1 MKEVLDSRFL
11 IEHYYSTNTETK
23 QKTSKKLKELI
34 QRNQG
39 LLPTIIIS
47 ETIKIICEKMG
58 REEAEICYLSII
70 ASGLQIQE
78 LNPKIAK
85 QAGLLK
91 CQYKNIPMGDCI
103 IASTAIINQAKILS
117 DDSHF
122 DSIKETKRSWI

>member
-1 MKEVLDSRFL
+1 LKEVLDSRFL
-11 IEHYYSTNTETK
+11 IEHFYSTNTETK

-34 QRNQG
+34 QRNEG

-47 ETIKIICEKMG
+47 ETIKIICEKIG

-78 LNPKIAK
+78 LNLKIAR

-117 DDSHF
+117 DDPHF
-122 DSIKETKRSWI
+122 DSIRETKRSWI

>member
-1 MKEVLDSRFL
+1 LKEVLDSRFL
-11 IEHYYSTNTETK
+11 IEHYYSTNTEIK

-39 LLPTIIIS
+39 LLPTIVIS

-70 ASGLQIQE
+70 ASGLQIQN
-78 LNPKIAK
+78 LNSAIAK

-117 DDSHF
+117 DDPHY
-122 DSIKETKRSWI
+122 DNIKETKRNWI

>member
-34 QRNQG
+34 QRKEG
-39 LLPTIIIS
+39 LLPTIVIS
-47 ETIKIICEKMG
+47 ETIKIICEKIG

-103 IASTAIINQAKILS
+103 IASTAIVNQAKILS
-117 DDSHF
+117 DDPHF
-122 DSIKETKRSWI
+122 DTIKEAKRSWI